1 MIRPAAAQDVPV
13 ILELI
18 HELAVYEKE
27 PDAVLTT
34 PGDLHAA
41 LFGHD
46 PVAWCHVAEHDG
58 AVVGM
63 ALWYRT
69 FSTWQGKP
77 GLWLEDLYVRPEARG
92 TGLGKALL
100 VELAGVAVDRG
111 WTRFEWWVLDWNT
124 PAQGFYRSLGALPQD
139 DWTVWRVDGA
149 ALATLGMA
157 RKN

>member
-1 MIRPAAAQDVPV
+1 VIRFATPDDVPV

-27 PDAVLTT
+27 PDAVQASVE
-34 PGDLHAA
+34 DLHEA
-41 LFGHD
+41 LFGAD
-46 PVAWCHVAEHDG
+46 PVAWCHVAILDG

-69 FSTWQGKP
+69 FSTWAGKP

-100 VELAGVAVDRG
+100 VELARVAVERG

-139 DWTVWRVDGA
+139 EWTVWRVDGD
-149 ALATLGMA
+149 ALTSLGS
-157 RKN
+157 RT